1 VAWCCWDARNPKS
14 AWRAAAVTA
23 LAIWT
28 GLLAPG
34 CGEDAPHAKAAQAKD
49 VVFAASRGLTVTLAP
64 GWQATRTSLTPH
76 LVDPREVLTVATF
89 PLRYRPTRCAHVAG
103 SALEDLGPT
112 DAFITLQERG
122 TDAGS
127 SWADFPPRPAHFG
140 PQLGGAS
147 EASACVPSA
156 RFVDHW
162 FGFTAG
168 GRHFHVEVAFGPEA
182 SAATRDQAWAGLDSL
197 QVDPSALPD
206 WRSAG

>member
-1 VAWCCWDARNPKS
+1 MKR

-23 LAIWT
+23 LAMSA
-28 GLLAPG
+28 GSLAAG
-34 CGEDAPHAKAAQAKD
+34 CGEDAPHATAAQAKD
-49 VVFAASRGLTVTLAP
+49 VIFAASRGLTVKLAP

-76 LVDPREVLTVATF
+76 LVDPREVLAVATF
-89 PLRYRPTRCAHVAG
+89 TLRYRATGCARVAG

-122 TDAGS
+122 KDPGA

-147 EASACVPSA
+147 EAAACVPGA

-162 FGFTAG
+162 FGFTDG
-168 GRHFHVEVAFGPEA
+168 GRHFHVDVAFGPEA
-182 SAATRDQAWAGLDSL
+182 SAATRDQAWAVLDSVD
-197 QVDPSALPD
+197 VDPSALPD